1 MRKSRCFLE
10 SKGALTC
17 LTCHDPHQSLPT
29 GKAAVSYFS
38 ARCRSCHEQ
47 ALSALVASGKHT
59 DSSDCMSCHM
69 PPRRTEDVVHAVVT
83 DHFIQRLPPD
93 RDLLA
98 ELPERH
104 LSDADEYHGEVI
116 PYYPS
121 PLPPTGENL
130 LYQAVAQVALQN
142 NLQQGVAEL
151 SRDMSQRPPP
161 EMEFYTTLGDAW
173 RNSGK
178 PKQAAA
184 AFQQA
189 VLRSPTSVTALEA
202 LAGALRA
209 SGDVTGSEETLKRA
223 LQVAPQDA
231 NVWYQY
237 GMLDSGL
244 GRTGSAIE
252 KVTKAVSLN
261 PDLTGGYT
269 SLAGLLLATGQPDLA
284 AAAAQRGLNL
294 DPYDATAYN
303 LSGRML
309 ASKGQ
314 NSEALFD
321 FEKATQLRG
330 GYGPYQYDY
339 ALMLVRLDRFD
350 EAQAA
355 VEASLKADPNFATAH
370 ELLGSLLARKSQMAD
385 ATREYRRAVELQP
398 DFSRAQL
405 DLGLALVAE
414 GDLNGA
420 SDHLR
425 KAAAAHDPAIAQRAA
440 QALQRIE
447 QR

>member
-1 MRKSRCFLE
+1 
-10 SKGALTC
+10 
-17 LTCHDPHQSLPT
+17 
-29 GKAAVSYFS
+29 
-38 ARCRSCHEQ
+38 
-47 ALSALVASGKHT
+47 
-59 DSSDCMSCHM
+59 
-69 PPRRTEDVVHAVVT
+69 VHAVIT
-83 DHFIQRLPPD
+83 DHYIQRLPPH

-104 LSDADEYHGEVI
+104 LSDSDEYHGEVI

-121 PLPPTGENL
+121 PLPPTGENP
-130 LYQAVAQVALQN
+130 LYRAVAQVALQN
-142 NLQQGVAEL
+142 NLQQGLAEL
-151 SRDMSQRPPP
+151 SREISRRLPP

-178 PKQAAA
+178 PREAAE

-189 VLRSPTSVTALEA
+189 VLRTPTSVTALQA
-202 LAGALRA
+202 LAGARKA
-209 SGDVTGSEETLKRA
+209 SGDVTGSEQALKRA
-223 LQVAPQDA
+223 LQIGPRDA
-231 NVWYQY
+231 NIWYQY

-261 PDLTGGYT
+261 PDLNQGYT
-269 SLAGLLLATGQPDLA
+269 SLAGLLLATGQVDLA
-284 AAAAQRGLNL
+284 AAAAQHALNI

-303 LSGRML
+303 VAGRTL

-321 FEKATQLRG
+321 FEKATRLRG
-330 GYGPYQYDY
+330 SYGPYQYDY

-350 EAQAA
+350 DAQAA
-355 VEASLKADPNFATAH
+355 VETALKLDPDLPAAH
-370 ELLGSLLARKSQMAD
+370 ELLGSLLSRKSQLAG

-405 DLGLALVAE
+405 DLGLALAAE
-414 GDLNGA
+414 GDLTGA
-420 SDHLR
+420 ADHLR
-425 KAAAAHDPAIAQRAA
+425 KAAAAPDPAIAQRATL
-440 QALQRIE
+440 ALQRI
-447 QR
+447 QQH

>member
-1 MRKSRCFLE
+1 
-10 SKGALTC
+10 
-17 LTCHDPHQSLPT
+17 
-29 GKAAVSYFS
+29 
-38 ARCRSCHEQ
+38 
-47 ALSALVASGKHT
+47 
-59 DSSDCMSCHM
+59 
-69 PPRRTEDVVHAVVT
+69 VHAVVT
-83 DHFIQRLPPD
+83 DHFIQRLPPN

-104 LSDADEYHGEVI
+104 LSDADEYHGEVV

-121 PLPPTGENL
+121 PLPPTGENS
-130 LYQAVAQVALQN
+130 LYKAVAQVALQN
-142 NLQQGVAEL
+142 NLQQGLADL
-151 SRDMSQRPPP
+151 SREMSQQPPR

-178 PKQAAA
+178 PREAAA
-184 AFQQA
+184 AFQHA
-189 VLRSPTSVTALEA
+189 VSLSPTSVTALQA
-202 LAGALRA
+202 LAGALKA
-209 SGDVTGSEETLKRA
+209 SGDVTQSEETLKRA
-223 LQVAPQDA
+223 LQIAPKEA

-261 PDLTGGYT
+261 PDLTEGYT
-269 SLAGLLLATGQPDLA
+269 SLAGLLLATGQVDLA
-284 AAAAQRGLNL
+284 ATAAQRALAI
-294 DPYDATAYN
+294 DPYDAAAYN
-303 LSGRML
+303 VAGRTL
-309 ASKGQ
+309 ASRGQ

-330 GYGPYQYDY
+330 SYGPYQYDY
-339 ALMLVRLDRFD
+339 ALMLVRLNRFD
-350 EAQAA
+350 DAQAA
-355 VEASLKADPNFATAH
+355 VEASLKADPNFAAAH

-385 ATREYRRAVELQP
+385 ATREYQRAVELQP

-405 DLGLALVAE
+405 DLGLALASQ
-414 GDLNGA
+414 GDGTGA
-420 SDHLR
+420 ADHLR
-425 KAAAAHDPAIAQRAA
+425 RAAAAHDPAIAQRAA